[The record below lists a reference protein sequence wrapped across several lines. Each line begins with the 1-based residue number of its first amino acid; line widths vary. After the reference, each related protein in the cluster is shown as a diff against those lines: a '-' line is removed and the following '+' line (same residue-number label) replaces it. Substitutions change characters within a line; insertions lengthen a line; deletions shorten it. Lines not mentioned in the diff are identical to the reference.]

1 MMLNN
6 NKNNNSD
13 NTSKSETLGRL
24 LVYTFLDNTNS
35 NESDYKFNHL
45 F

>member
-1 MMLNN
+1 MLNN
-6 NKNNNSD
+6 NKNNNSN

-24 LVYTFLDNTNS
+24 YTFLDNTNS
-35 NESDYKFNHL
+35 NERDYKFNLL

>member
-6 NKNNNSD
+6 NKNNNSN
-13 NTSKSETLGRL
+13 NTSKGETLGRL
-24 LVYTFLDNTNS
+24 YTFLDNTNS
-35 NESDYKFNHL
+35 NKCDFKFNYL

>member
-6 NKNNNSD
+6 NKNNNFN

-24 LVYTFLDNTNS
+24 YIFLDNTNS
-35 NESDYKFNHL
+35 NKS
-45 F
+45 